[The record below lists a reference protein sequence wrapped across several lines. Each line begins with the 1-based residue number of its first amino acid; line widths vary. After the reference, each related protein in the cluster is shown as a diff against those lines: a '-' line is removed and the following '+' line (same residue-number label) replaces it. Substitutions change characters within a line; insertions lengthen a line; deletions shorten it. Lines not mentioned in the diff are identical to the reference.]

1 MTYAYGSANNYDCV
15 ACSAMVGTLVLTNSA
30 GDRQDMTFL
39 LTPTCI
45 RLNAH
50 MMAVSKILPDSPAT
64 CAACLR
70 VEEVASEGKAVGADP
85 EQTK

>member
-1 MTYAYGSANNYDCV
+1 MLSYDRHV
-15 ACSAMVGTLVLTNSA
+15 RSDKFSRGQA
-30 GDRQDMTFL
+30 GRQDMTFL

-50 MMAVSKILPDSPAT
+50 TMAVSKILPDSPAT

-70 VEEVASEGKAVGADP
+70 VEEVAGEGKAVGADL